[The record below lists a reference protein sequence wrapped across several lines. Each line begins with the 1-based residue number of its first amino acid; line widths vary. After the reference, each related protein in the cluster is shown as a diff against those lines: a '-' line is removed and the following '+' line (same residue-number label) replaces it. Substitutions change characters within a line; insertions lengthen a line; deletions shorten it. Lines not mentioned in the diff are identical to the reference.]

1 MPLGDALPSRETFP
15 LLPPETPLLMYLVL
29 IPFSVLLLY
38 GIYRRVKPYGL
49 RVIFQ
54 EFSTEPERRVRQ
66 ILNYALLQYKVAGKG
81 QGPVIHTAIYLG
93 TFILFVGTSLVFI
106 DYDILRFFNLSL
118 LRGTFY
124 QLFEASLDTFGVVFL
139 VGLFFA
145 FLRRNFRRPSYLEN
159 KREYFLILLALS
171 FIGLSGYFLEA
182 IRLLLRP
189 VPYGS
194 WSYLGSALSNLLR
207 GSPSNTLQPVYALI
221 WWSHA
226 LITFGLVAAIPYT
239 SLGHI
244 FVSSLNVMIA
254 PTKLQG
260 ALPAPF
266 NLTELV
272 ESGNFEVRVGIRT
285 TADLNWKQ
293 KLALDACT
301 NSGRCEAECPATAAG
316 TPLSP
321 RLIVQKLRG
330 QLYASD
336 GGSKA
341 LIPDVVS
348 EAEIWACTF
357 CGACVQACPVLISP
371 LDYIAELKRALVAQG
386 SIDKRQTD
394 LLSNLA
400 QSSNPYGFPQ
410 RERETYLQ
418 ELQLETVAQNQQFEY
433 LYWVGCA
440 GYFDARTRQVVQAV
454 VKILRAAGISFAV
467 LGSEE
472 RCNGDPAR
480 RLGEEARFQE
490 LSLQNIETLTKYGVK
505 KILVHCPHCYN
516 TLKNE
521 YSQFGGMY
529 EVVHHSMLISDLL
542 AQGRIATKR
551 EVDRKVTMH
560 DSCYVGRFNGIYD
573 QPREAL
579 TQVKGVELKE
589 MPRNR
594 EKSFCCGGGGAN
606 YWYDVPQ
613 KKKINVIRS
622 EEARGA
628 GADIL
633 ATECPFCLQM
643 FEDGTKTA
651 KLDSVLQV
659 RDIAEIVAAS
669 L

>member
-1 MPLGDALPSRETFP
+1 MPLGEALPSRETFP
-15 LLPPETPLLMYLVL
+15 LLPPETPLLMYLIL
-29 IPFSVLLLY
+29 IPFSVVLLY

-49 RVIFQ
+49 RIIIH
-54 EFSTEPERRVRQ
+54 EFSAEPGRRVRQ
-66 ILNYALLQYKVAGKG
+66 LLSYALLQSKVAGKG
-81 QGPVIHTAIYLG
+81 YGPLVHTAIYLG
-93 TFILFVGTSLVFI
+93 TFILFIGTSLVFI
-106 DYDILRFFNLSL
+106 DYDILRFLNLAL

-124 QLFEASLDTFGVVFL
+124 QLFEASLDTFGVIFL
-139 VGLFFA
+139 AGLFFA
-145 FLRRNFRRPSYLEN
+145 FLRRNLRRPSYLEN
-159 KREYFLILLALS
+159 KREYFLILVALS
-171 FIGLSGYFLEA
+171 FIGLSGYVLEA
-182 IRLLLRP
+182 IRLLLKP
-189 VPYGS
+189 VPYSS
-194 WSYLGSALSNLLR
+194 WSYVGSALSNLL
-207 GSPSNTLQPVYALI
+207 SSFPSNTLQPIYGII

-254 PTKLQG
+254 PAKLSG

-266 NLTELV
+266 NLAELV
-272 ESGNFEVRVGIRT
+272 QSGNFEVRVGIRT

-330 QLYASD
+330 QLYAPEGESR
-336 GGSKA
+336 A
-341 LIPDVVS
+341 LIPDVIS

-371 LDYIAELKRALVAQG
+371 LEYIGELKRALVAQG

-394 LLSNLA
+394 LLTNLA

-418 ELQLETVAQNQQFEY
+418 ELMLETVAQNRQFEY

-440 GYFDARTRQVVQAV
+440 GYFDARARRVVQAV

-490 LSLQNIETLTKYGVK
+490 LALQNIETFNKYGVK

-529 EVVHHSMLISDLL
+529 EVVHHSMLIYDLL
-542 AQGRIATKR
+542 AQGRIATTHETAGKI
-551 EVDRKVTMH
+551 TMH
-560 DSCYVGRFNGIYD
+560 DSCYVGRFNGIYE
-573 QPREAL
+573 QPRQAL
-579 TQVKGVELKE
+579 MQVKGIELKE
-589 MPRNR
+589 MPRNK

-613 KKKINVIRS
+613 QKKISVIRS
-622 EEARGA
+622 EEAHRT

-651 KLDSVLQV
+651 ELDNVLQV
-659 RDIAEIVAAS
+659 KDIAEIVASS

>member
-1 MPLGDALPSRETFP
+1 
-15 LLPPETPLLMYLVL
+15 MYLVL
-29 IPFSVLLLY
+29 IPFSVVLLY

-49 RVIFQ
+49 RIIIH
-54 EFSTEPERRVRQ
+54 EFSAEPGRGVRQ
-66 ILNYALLQYKVAGKG
+66 LLSYALLQSKVAGKG
-81 QGPVIHTAIYLG
+81 YGPLVHTAIYLG
-93 TFILFVGTSLVFI
+93 TFILFIGTSLVFI
-106 DYDILRFFNLSL
+106 DYDILRFLNLAL

-124 QLFEASLDTFGVVFL
+124 QLFEASLDTFGVIFL
-139 VGLFFA
+139 AGLFFA
-145 FLRRNFRRPSYLEN
+145 FLRRNLRRPSYLEN
-159 KREYFLILLALS
+159 KREYFLILVALS
-171 FIGLSGYFLEA
+171 FIGLSGYVLEA
-182 IRLLLRP
+182 IRLLLKP
-189 VPYGS
+189 VPYSS
-194 WSYLGSALSNLLR
+194 WSYLGSALSNLL
-207 GSPSNTLQPVYALI
+207 SSFPSNTLQPIYGII

-254 PTKLQG
+254 PTKLSG

-266 NLTELV
+266 NLAELV
-272 ESGNFEVRVGIRT
+272 QSGDFEVRVGIRT
-285 TADLNWKQ
+285 TTDLNWKQ

-330 QLYASD
+330 QLYAPEGESR
-336 GGSKA
+336 A
-341 LIPDVVS
+341 LIPDVIS
-348 EAEIWACTF
+348 ETEIWACTF

-371 LDYIAELKRALVAQG
+371 LEYIAELKRTLVAQG

-394 LLSNLA
+394 LLTNLA
-400 QSSNPYGFPQ
+400 QSWNPYGFPQ
-410 RERETYLQ
+410 RERETHLQ
-418 ELQLETVAQNQQFEY
+418 ELVLETVAQNRQFEY

-440 GYFDARTRQVVQAV
+440 GYFDARARSVVQAV

-490 LSLQNIETLTKYGVK
+490 LALQNIETLNKYGVK

-521 YSQFGGMY
+521 YAQFGGMY
-529 EVVHHSMLISDLL
+529 EVVHHSMLIYDLL
-542 AQGRIATKR
+542 AQGRIATTHETAGKI
-551 EVDRKVTMH
+551 TMH
-560 DSCYVGRFNGIYD
+560 DSCYVGRFNGIYE
-573 QPREAL
+573 QPRQAL
-579 TQVKGVELKE
+579 KQVKGIELKE
-589 MPRNR
+589 MPRNK

-613 KKKINVIRS
+613 QKKISVIRS
-622 EEARGA
+622 EEAHRT

-651 KLDSVLQV
+651 ELDSVLQV
-659 RDIAEIVAAS
+659 KDIAEIVASS